1 MVLEGAGDPLPGQ
14 NPGRVGLSKN
24 SRFVRGRKQPDPVAN
39 TLFVFFG
46 QFVDHDLTN
55 SIVRQVTK

>member
-1 MVLEGAGDPLPGQ
+1 MYCSLT
-14 NPGRVGLSKN
+14 
-24 SRFVRGRKQPDPVAN
+24 RGRKQEDPLASAF
-39 TLFVFFG
+39 FVFFG